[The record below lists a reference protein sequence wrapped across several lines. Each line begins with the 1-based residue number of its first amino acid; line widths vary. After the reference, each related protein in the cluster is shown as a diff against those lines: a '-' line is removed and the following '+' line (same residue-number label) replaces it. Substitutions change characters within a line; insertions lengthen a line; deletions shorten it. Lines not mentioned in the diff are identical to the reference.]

1 MLADPRASA
10 LATNFAAQW
19 LHLRNLDSAT
29 PDLRL
34 FPDFDDNLR
43 QAFRKETELFFTS
56 ILRGDRSVLHLL
68 TANYTYLNERLAR
81 HYGIPHV
88 YGSQYRRVS
97 TAGAR
102 KRGGL
107 LRHGSILPSHPMRRA
122 PRPCSAASG

>member
-1 MLADPRASA
+1 M
-10 LATNFAAQW
+10 
-19 LHLRNLDSAT
+19 
-29 PDLRL
+29 
-34 FPDFDDNLR
+34 
-43 QAFRKETELFFTS
+43 
-56 ILRGDRSVLHLL
+56 LHLL

-107 LRHGSILPSHPMRRA
+107 LRHGSILTVTSYATRTSPVLRGKWVMENLIGEP
-122 PRPCSAASG
+122 PRPPLPNVPALKDNTVAANLTVRERLAEHRQIRHAEAAII